1 MAEKAN
7 TAPTRTSRVKHK
19 TITAS
24 VADEIRELIIS
35 GEIKGGDPLR
45 QEMLADQFGCSL
57 IPVREA
63 LLNLQGEGLVEF
75 IPHKGAVARENTF
88 GEVDE
93 IFALRALL
101 ECDIL
106 ARAMPH
112 LTDSDLAAAE
122 AVLGQF
128 EKLLEPGADL
138 QLWSKLNWA
147 FHRALYEP
155 ARRPYAFRMIQRLHN
170 NCGRYIMLQIKL
182 DKGQSRA
189 HAEHVEILSRVRKN
203 DTRGATKALREHILI
218 TGKKLID
225 SLSAMGFFDDR

>member
-1 MAEKAN
+1 MARKSN
-7 TAPTRTSRVKHK
+7 TAPTYTARVKHK

-24 VADEIRELIIS
+24 VTDEIRELIIS

-45 QEMLADQFGCSL
+45 QELLADQFGCSL
-57 IPVREA
+57 IPLREA

-75 IPHKGAVARENTF
+75 IPHKGAVAKEITV

-106 ARAMPH
+106 VRAMPN

-128 EKLLEPGADL
+128 EKLLRPGPA
-138 QLWSKLNWA
+138 KL
-147 FHRALYEP
+147 
-155 ARRPYAFRMIQRLHN
+155 
-170 NCGRYIMLQIKL
+170 G
-182 DKGQSRA
+182 
-189 HAEHVEILSRVRKN
+189 
-203 DTRGATKALREHILI
+203 
-218 TGKKLID
+218 
-225 SLSAMGFFDDR
+225 

>member
-1 MAEKAN
+1 MARKSNA
-7 TAPTRTSRVKHK
+7 APTYTARVKHK

-24 VADEIRELIIS
+24 VTDEIRELIIS

-45 QEMLADQFGCSL
+45 QELLADQFGCSL
-57 IPVREA
+57 IPLREA

-75 IPHKGAVARENTF
+75 IPHKGAVAKEITV

-106 ARAMPH
+106 VRAMPN

-128 EKLLEPGADL
+128 EKLLRPGTDL
-138 QLWSKLNWA
+138 QSWGKLNWA

-155 ARRPYAFRMIQRLHN
+155 ARRPYAFRMIERLHT
-170 NCGRYIMLQIKL
+170 NCDRYIMLQIKL
-182 DKGQSRA
+182 DEGRTQA
-189 HAEHVEILSRVRKN
+189 HAEHVEILTRVRKN
-203 DTRGATKALREHILI
+203 DTRGAKKALREHILI
-218 TGKKLID
+218 TGKTLIR
-225 SLSAMGFFDDR
+225 SLSAMGYSDG

>member
-1 MAEKAN
+1 MARKSNAALTY
-7 TAPTRTSRVKHK
+7 TARVKHK

-24 VADEIRELIIS
+24 VTDEIRELIIS

-45 QEMLADQFGCSL
+45 QELLADQFGCSL
-57 IPVREA
+57 IPLREA

-75 IPHKGAVARENTF
+75 IPHKGAVAKEITV

-106 ARAMPH
+106 VRAMPN

-128 EKLLEPGADL
+128 EKLLRPGTDL
-138 QLWSKLNWA
+138 QSWGKLNWA

-155 ARRPYAFRMIQRLHN
+155 ARRPYAFRMIERLHT
-170 NCGRYIMLQIKL
+170 NCDRYIMLQIKL
-182 DKGQSRA
+182 DEGRTQA
-189 HAEHVEILSRVRKN
+189 HAEHVEILTRVRKN
-203 DTRGATKALREHILI
+203 DTRGAKKALREHILI
-218 TGKKLID
+218 TGKKLIR
-225 SLSAMGFFDDR
+225 SLSAMGYSDG

>member
-1 MAEKAN
+1 MARKSN
-7 TAPTRTSRVKHK
+7 TAPTYTARVKHK

-24 VADEIRELIIS
+24 VTDEIRELIIS

-45 QEMLADQFGCSL
+45 QELLADQFGCSL
-57 IPVREA
+57 IPLREA

-75 IPHKGAVARENTF
+75 IPHKGAVAKEITV

-106 ARAMPH
+106 VRAMPN

-128 EKLLEPGADL
+128 EKLLRPGTDL
-138 QLWSKLNWA
+138 QSWGKLNWA

-155 ARRPYAFRMIQRLHN
+155 ARRPYAFRMIERLHT
-170 NCGRYIMLQIKL
+170 NCDRYIMLQIKL
-182 DKGQSRA
+182 DEGRTQA
-189 HAEHVEILSRVRKN
+189 HAEHVEILTRVRKN
-203 DTRGATKALREHILI
+203 DTRGAKKALREHILI
-218 TGKKLID
+218 TGKKLIR
-225 SLSAMGFFDDR
+225 SLSAMGYSDG

>member
-1 MAEKAN
+1 MARKSNAALTY
-7 TAPTRTSRVKHK
+7 TARVKHK

-24 VADEIRELIIS
+24 VTDEIRELIIS

-45 QEMLADQFGCSL
+45 QELLADQFGCSL
-57 IPVREA
+57 IPLREA

-75 IPHKGAVARENTF
+75 IPHKGAVAKEITV

-106 ARAMPH
+106 VRAMPN

-128 EKLLEPGADL
+128 EKLLRPGTDL
-138 QLWSKLNWA
+138 QSWGKLNWA
-147 FHRALYEP
+147 FHKTLYEP
-155 ARRPYAFRMIQRLHN
+155 ARRPYAFRMIERLHT
-170 NCGRYIMLQIKL
+170 NCDRYIMLQIKL
-182 DKGQSRA
+182 DEGRTQA
-189 HAEHVEILSRVRKN
+189 HAEHVEILTRVRKN
-203 DTRGATKALREHILI
+203 DTRGAKKALREHILI
-218 TGKKLID
+218 TGKKLIR
-225 SLSAMGFFDDR
+225 SLSAMGYSDG

>member
-1 MAEKAN
+1 MARKSN
-7 TAPTRTSRVKHK
+7 VAPTYTARVKHK

-24 VADEIRELIIS
+24 VTDEIRELIIS

-45 QEMLADQFGCSL
+45 QELLADQFGCSL
-57 IPVREA
+57 IPLREA

-75 IPHKGAVARENTF
+75 IPHKGAVAKEITI

-106 ARAMPH
+106 VRAMPN

-128 EKLLEPGADL
+128 EKLLRPGTDL
-138 QLWSKLNWA
+138 QSWGKLNWA

-155 ARRPYAFRMIQRLHN
+155 ARRPYAFRMIERLHT
-170 NCGRYIMLQIKL
+170 NCDRYIMLQIKL
-182 DKGQSRA
+182 DEGRTQA
-189 HAEHVEILSRVRKN
+189 HAEHVEILTRVRKN
-203 DTRGATKALREHILI
+203 DTRGAKKALREHILI
-218 TGKKLID
+218 TGKKLIR
-225 SLSAMGFFDDR
+225 SLSAMGYSDG